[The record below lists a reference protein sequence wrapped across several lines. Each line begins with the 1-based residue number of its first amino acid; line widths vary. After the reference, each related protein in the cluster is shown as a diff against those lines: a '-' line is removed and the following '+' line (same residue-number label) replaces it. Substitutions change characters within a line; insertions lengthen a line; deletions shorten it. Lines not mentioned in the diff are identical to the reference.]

1 MIWIFKIYLKW
12 VRKYVYISR
21 RKNHTKESF
30 SYLTPSGVNHLY
42 SNSSLNSWE
51 VVLCSVAQLCLTLC
65 NPTDC
70 SPPGS
75 SVHEDSPGDR
85 PNPGIQ
91 PRSPAVHVDKPKGKP
106 SWEATPMLN
115 TEYLFS
121 KFWMAIILRYILFIF
136 FEIYTI

>member
-1 MIWIFKIYLKW
+1 ML
-12 VRKYVYISR
+12 S
-21 RKNHTKESF
+21 
-30 SYLTPSGVNHLY
+30 
-42 SNSSLNSWE
+42 
-51 VVLCSVAQLCLTLC
+51 CSVVSDSLQPHGLY
-65 NPTDC
+65 
-70 SPPGS
+70 PPGS